1 MCNNNKYDLLMME
14 ITFDVFCLI
23 ASLFS
28 LSFVT
33 ASLIV
38 DGENQ
43 DLTENGAEDDMEKEV
58 NDYNGWHGDS
68 AAAADTDASVNA
80 ARVAVSSLTASYFQ

>member
-1 MCNNNKYDLLMME
+1 MME

-68 AAAADTDASVNA
+68 AAAAAAAAADTDASVNA